1 MKAGDRGAVQANQ
14 QINRSTNQQINKS
27 TYKILL
33 STPQTSGY
41 EGKYLKDALVAN
53 ELSLSGKQVD
63 QFRERLQKLTGSE
76 YLLPLSSGTAAL
88 QLALKVLGIGE
99 GDYVACSTFTYAA
112 SAFPITYI
120 GATPVFID
128 SEPQSW
134 NIDLN
139 VLEETDKKLEAQGSK
154 LKAIIAVHIYGM
166 PCGIE
171 SLVEVRKKYDIHVI
185 EDAAESIGST
195 IGGQHTGT
203 FGDLG
208 VLSFNGNKIITT
220 SGGGALLGKNSKYIS
235 FAKKLASQA
244 REEGIGYTHQEIGY
258 NYLMG
263 NINAAVGLGQLEV
276 LNKRIKRR
284 RKVFEIYQSELSG
297 LEVGFQN
304 EPEDSFSNRWLT
316 CVLFKDFKIREKVRL
331 ALEQNHIEARP
342 LWKPMHL
349 QSVFKDADYF
359 GGNVADGL
367 FNRGLCLPSGTD
379 ITEQDLGRIIEIIR
393 KVFNRR
399 GRKG

>member
-1 MKAGDRGAVQANQ
+1 M
-14 QINRSTNQQINKS
+14 
-27 TYKILL
+27 
-33 STPQTSGY
+33 
-41 EGKYLKDALVAN
+41 
-53 ELSLSGKQVD
+53 
-63 QFRERLQKLTGSE
+63 
-76 YLLPLSSGTAAL
+76 
-88 QLALKVLGIGE
+88 
-99 GDYVACSTFTYAA
+99 ACSTFTYAA

-139 VLEETDKKLEAQGSK
+139 VLEETAKELEAQGSK
-154 LKAIIAVHIYGM
+154 LKAIIAVHVYGM
-166 PCGIE
+166 PCDIE
-171 SLVEVRKKYDIHVI
+171 SIVEVGKKYNIPVI

-195 IGGQHTGT
+195 ICGQHTGT

-220 SGGGALLGKNSKYIS
+220 SGGGALLGKNPEYIS
-235 FAKKLASQA
+235 YAKKLASQA
-244 REEGIGYTHQEIGY
+244 REEGAGYTHQEIGY

-284 RKVFEIYQSELSG
+284 REVFEIYKSELSD

-316 CVLFKDFKIREKVRL
+316 CVLFKDFKTREKVRL
-331 ALEQNHIEARP
+331 ALEQNHIESRP

-349 QSVFKDADYF
+349 QPVFKDAQYF
-359 GGNVADGL
+359 GGNVAEKL
-367 FNRGLCLPSGTD
+367 FEKGLCLPSGTEL
-379 ITEQDLGRIIEIIR
+379 TENDMERVVEIIK
-393 KVFNRR
+393 KVINRR

>member
-1 MKAGDRGAVQANQ
+1 M
-14 QINRSTNQQINKS
+14 
-27 TYKILL
+27 
-33 STPQTSGY
+33 
-41 EGKYLKDALVAN
+41 
-53 ELSLSGKQVD
+53 
-63 QFRERLQKLTGSE
+63 QKLTGSE

-88 QLALKVLGIGE
+88 QLALKVLGVGK

-112 SAFPITYI
+112 SAFPVTYI
-120 GATPVFID
+120 GATPIFID
-128 SEPQSW
+128 SEPDTW
-134 NIDLN
+134 NMDPF
-139 VLEETDKKLEAQGSK
+139 VLEKAINELRASGFR
-154 LKAIIAVHIYGM
+154 LRAIIAVHIYGM
-166 PCGIE
+166 PCDIE
-171 SLVEVRKKYDIHVI
+171 SLVEVGKKYYIPVI

-220 SGGGALLGKNSKYIS
+220 SGGGALLGKNPEYIS
-235 FAKKLASQA
+235 YAKKLASQA
-244 REEGIGYTHQEIGY
+244 REEGAGYTHQEIGY

-284 RKVFEIYQSELSG
+284 REVFEIYKSELSD

-304 EPEDSFSNRWLT
+304 EPEDSFSNRWLI
-316 CVLFKDFKIREKVRL
+316 CVLFKDFKIREKGRL
-331 ALEQNHIEARP
+331 ALEQNHIESRP

-349 QSVFKDADYF
+349 QPVFKDADYF

-367 FNRGLCLPSGTD
+367 FNRGLCLPSGTA

-399 GRKG
+399 GRKD